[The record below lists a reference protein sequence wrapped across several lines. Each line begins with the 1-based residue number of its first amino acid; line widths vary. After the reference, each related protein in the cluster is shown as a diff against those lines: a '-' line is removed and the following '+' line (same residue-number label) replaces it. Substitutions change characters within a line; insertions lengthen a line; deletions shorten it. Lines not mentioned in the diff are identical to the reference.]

1 MPIPSY
7 TGQTFVPQPPVSK
20 AIAITNPNTGE
31 VINLSA
37 QAAAKE
43 AAAAAAAATTTTPVA
58 PVTPAAP
65 AAAAAP
71 VKVEEAPKEI
81 KTVSR
86 AIKIVNPKVSFFFY
100 ERTKITEELNIFI
113 LLAKGGRG

>member
-20 AIAITNPNTGE
+20 AIPIISPNTGE

-43 AAAAAAAATTTTPVA
+43 AAAASAAAATAST
-58 PVTPAAP
+58 AAP
-65 AAAAAP
+65 AATPVAAPVAAPVATPAATP

-86 AIKIVNPKVSFFFY
+86 AIKIVNPKVSLYSFVQKK
-100 ERTKITEELNIFI
+100 EKK
-113 LLAKGGRG
+113 KGF